1 LAIAVSLTLWTALSV
16 QAFAVILTR
25 SGIGQ
30 NWLRRPFSLLVLAA
44 VTYNGISEVLLAIPS
59 IRVWD
64 IYRQGTEQHY
74 IDDAVLYMSIG
85 LLVMVA
91 CYLATGP
98 RRAVAIARSN
108 DVWTA
113 ARILDWRL
121 LAIACAPL
129 AVLTY
134 EGRGY
139 NNSFAPGTSTTA
151 TALAAT
157 FLIVLVSL
165 ATFGFLL
172 RHGMRWFVLA
182 LAVQSI
188 VLAGAGERLPLIAGA
203 VALLILLANVGLRP
217 SRRQV
222 SVTVALTVLAVLGIT
237 GYRAGHGRTLYYQNS
252 GINARIAAAGSGLY
266 ALVHTSDPTH
276 ANPGLIAQA
285 AIRFDGNAFAG
296 GVIQGM
302 REGDPTLGAA
312 PLAGSAF
319 IVVPSIIWPSKLS
332 HSADLNPGAAEIED
346 FHLREIN
353 YLPTF
358 LGLDVGLVG
367 PYWTVVLL
375 AAIGALCGWGER
387 WLFRSISSVRLV
399 VLAAAVQAS
408 MSYEKG
414 LPGMLVALR
423 TAVVLAAAVWL
434 TWTIQVRFDRRVH
447 INAGNRVMVEP

>member
-1 LAIAVSLTLWTALSV
+1 LAFAVSLTLWTALSM

-25 SGIGQ
+25 SGLGR

-74 IDDAVLYMSIG
+74 IDDAVLCMSIG

-98 RRAVAIARSN
+98 ERAVAVAQSN

-113 ARILDWRL
+113 ARILNWRL
-121 LAIACAPL
+121 LAVVCVPL

-151 TALAAT
+151 TSLAAT

-165 ATFGFLL
+165 GAFGFLL
-172 RHGMRWFVLA
+172 RHGMRWFVLV
-182 LAVQSI
+182 LAAQSI
-188 VLAGAGERLPLIAGA
+188 VLAGAGERLPLVVGA
-203 VALLILLANVGLRP
+203 VELLVLLANVGLRP
-217 SRRQV
+217 SRRQA
-222 SVTVALTVLAVLGIT
+222 SVTVALTVVAVLGIT
-237 GYRAGHGRTLYYQNS
+237 GFRASHGRALYYQNS
-252 GINARIAAAGSGLY
+252 GLSARIAAAGSGLY
-266 ALVHTSDPTH
+266 ALANTSDSTH
-276 ANPGLIAQA
+276 SNPGLIAQA
-285 AIRFDGNAFAG
+285 ATRFDGNAFAG
-296 GVIQGM
+296 AVIQGM
-302 REGDPTLGAA
+302 REGNPTLGAA
-312 PLAGSAF
+312 PVAGSVL
-319 IVVPSIIWPSKLS
+319 IIVPSIIWPSKLS
-332 HSADLNPGAAEIED
+332 HSADLNPGSAEIRA
-346 FHLREIN
+346 FHLRRIN

-367 PYWTVVLL
+367 PYWTMVLL
-375 AAIGALCGWGER
+375 AAIGVLCGWGER
-387 WLFRSISSVRLV
+387 WLFRSVTPVRLV

-408 MSYEKG
+408 LSYEKG

-434 TWTIQVRFDRRVH
+434 TGAIQVRFGRYVH
-447 INAGNRVMVEP
+447 INAGNRVMGEP

>member
-1 LAIAVSLTLWTALSV
+1 
-16 QAFAVILTR
+16 
-25 SGIGQ
+25 
-30 NWLRRPFSLLVLAA
+30 
-44 VTYNGISEVLLAIPS
+44 
-59 IRVWD
+59 
-64 IYRQGTEQHY
+64 
-74 IDDAVLYMSIG
+74 
-85 LLVMVA
+85 
-91 CYLATGP
+91 
-98 RRAVAIARSN
+98 
-108 DVWTA
+108 
-113 ARILDWRL
+113 
-121 LAIACAPL
+121 
-129 AVLTY
+129 
-134 EGRGY
+134 
-139 NNSFAPGTSTTA
+139 
-151 TALAAT
+151 
-157 FLIVLVSL
+157 
-165 ATFGFLL
+165 
-172 RHGMRWFVLA
+172 
-182 LAVQSI
+182 
-188 VLAGAGERLPLIAGA
+188 
-203 VALLILLANVGLRP
+203 
-217 SRRQV
+217 
-222 SVTVALTVLAVLGIT
+222 
-237 GYRAGHGRTLYYQNS
+237 
-252 GINARIAAAGSGLY
+252 
-266 ALVHTSDPTH
+266 
-276 ANPGLIAQA
+276 
-285 AIRFDGNAFAG
+285 
-296 GVIQGM
+296 M
-302 REGDPTLGAA
+302 REGDPTLGAV